1 MKKSAEKCRFLLNKG
16 GESVN
21 DGINPNDIFNN
32 LNNIDNLIVCQ
43 KENIFTNQKYQKRLL
58 LF

>member
-21 DGINPNDIFNN
+21 E
-32 LNNIDNLIVCQ
+32 L
-43 KENIFTNQKYQKRLL
+43 TNFIKVS
-58 LF
+58 F

>member
-21 DGINPNDIFNN
+21 SFGAE
-32 LNNIDNLIVCQ
+32 LAM
-43 KENIFTNQKYQKRLL
+43 
-58 LF
+58 LFKGAF

>member
-21 DGINPNDIFNN
+21 AEDVQYGY
-32 LNNIDNLIVCQ
+32 
-43 KENIFTNQKYQKRLL
+43 KKSS
-58 LF
+58 

>member
-21 DGINPNDIFNN
+21 EKFKKKAELSQII
-32 LNNIDNLIVCQ
+32 LKTI
-43 KENIFTNQKYQKRLL
+43 
-58 LF
+58 

>member
-21 DGINPNDIFNN
+21 
-32 LNNIDNLIVCQ
+32 NIIAYIIIIE
-43 KENIFTNQKYQKRLL
+43 KEKFKI
-58 LF
+58 

>member
-21 DGINPNDIFNN
+21 TFTAKFINKFFNDKFFY
-32 LNNIDNLIVCQ
+32 
-43 KENIFTNQKYQKRLL
+43 K
-58 LF
+58 

>member
-21 DGINPNDIFNN
+21 FFNSLNFTLFKAFISDILFLIKFNFFN
-32 LNNIDNLIVCQ
+32 SLNLI
-43 KENIFTNQKYQKRLL
+43 
-58 LF
+58 

>member
-21 DGINPNDIFNN
+21 IFNYPNDMFIP
-32 LNNIDNLIVCQ
+32 
-43 KENIFTNQKYQKRLL
+43 KYYIIY
-58 LF
+58 FYINTI